1 MRAFAR
7 PFPLQRLSLEAR
19 VLYAGFCIFMLVGIG
34 TSFWLAHDDGFG
46 VSPETV
52 RVYYRGD
59 AAGAA
64 ASANVVA
71 NDVDGGGPAL
81 SLPAEATDTP
91 LRLEKSARQVVETF
105 HFHAFSMPVCLLV
118 VGHLFMMCAWS
129 VGRKVKILVAASLST
144 MLHLLLPV
152 FIRFGGDGASFWAAL
167 FVPSAIVMAITW
179 TLMLLRP
186 LVELAR
192 TPAEPVADEPIVR

>member
-19 VLYAGFCIFMLVGIG
+19 VLYAGFCVFMLVGIA

-46 VSPETV
+46 VSPDSV

-59 AAGAA
+59 DVLAA
-64 ASANVVA
+64 AAPPVA
-71 NDVDGGGPAL
+71 PGDGPAL
-81 SLPAEATDTP
+81 TLPAEATDTP
-91 LRLEKSARQVVETF
+91 LHLEKSARQVVETF
-105 HFHAFSMPVCLLV
+105 HFHAFSMPVCLLI

-129 VGRKVKILVAASLST
+129 VGRKVKILVAASFST

-152 FIRFGGDGASFWAAL
+152 FIRFGGDSASFWAAL
-167 FVPSAIVMAITW
+167 FVPSAVVMSVTW

-192 TPAEPVADEPIVR
+192 TPAEPVADEPDVR